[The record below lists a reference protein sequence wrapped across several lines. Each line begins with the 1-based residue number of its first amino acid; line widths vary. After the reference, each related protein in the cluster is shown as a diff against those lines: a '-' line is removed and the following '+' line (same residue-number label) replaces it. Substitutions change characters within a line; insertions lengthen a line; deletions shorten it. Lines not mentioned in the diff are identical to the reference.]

1 MSRINTNITALRAV
15 HQLGANQRDLD
26 LRLERLATGLRIN
39 RGADDPAGLIASETL
54 RSEIAA
60 IGQAIDNSAR
70 ANNVI
75 STAEGALNE
84 VSALLLELQ
93 ALIVSSAN
101 EAGLTDEEIH
111 ANQLQVDS
119 ILASI
124 DRIGQTTT
132 FGGLKLL
139 DGEKAYRT
147 SAVDTTAIASL
158 AVFSARAPQTGIRTV
173 TVRITQS
180 AQVAQIPLIGNNP
193 GGVSTLSAATVELRG
208 SLGAELMSFASGTTL
223 AEARAAINNIVGVT
237 GVSAVV
243 SAGGAGTASALI
255 LQSTTFGS
263 DAFVSVSPIAGSF
276 GAAAGQGQTLRR
288 TGVDAGVLIDG
299 QPAAVRGL
307 RADVRANGLDARLF
321 LQPAFAQTL
330 SSATFTIA
338 GGGGV
343 FQLAPEVHP
352 HGQIFVGLERIATST
367 LGNSVT
373 GLLYSLRSGGAND
386 LTSGNS
392 LPAQRI
398 VNESI
403 NQVSSYRGRLGT
415 LQHSHIEPN
424 INSQRV
430 ALENVTA
437 SESVI
442 RDADLAS
449 EISALTRAQILVQS
463 TSRVLQIAN
472 SVPQQVLSLLE

>member
-54 RSEIAA
+54 RSEIVA
-60 IGQAIDNSAR
+60 IGQAIENSAR

-93 ALIVSSAN
+93 SLIVSSAN
-101 EAGLTDEEIH
+101 EAGLTDEEIR

-139 DGEKAYRT
+139 DGAKAYRT
-147 SAVDTTAIASL
+147 SAVDTAAIASL
-158 AVFSARAPQTGIRTV
+158 AVFSARTPQTGPRTV

-180 AQVAQIPLIGNNP
+180 AQVAQVPLLGNNP
-193 GGVSTLSAATVELRG
+193 GGISTISATTVEIRG

-223 AEARAAINNIVGVT
+223 AEAQAAINHIVGVT

-243 SAGGAGTASALI
+243 SAGGAGTASALM
-255 LQSTTFGS
+255 LQSTAFGS
-263 DAFVSVSPIAGSF
+263 DAFVSVSPIVGNF
-276 GAAAGQGQTLRR
+276 GATASQGQTIRS

-299 QPAAVRGL
+299 QPAAVKGL

-330 SSATFTIA
+330 SSAAFTIA

-352 HGQIFVGLERIATST
+352 HGQLFVGLERIATTT

-373 GLLYSLRSGGAND
+373 GLLYTLRSGGAND
-386 LTSGNS
+386 LASRNS
-392 LPAQRI
+392 FTAQQI
-398 VNESI
+398 VNEAV
-403 NQVSSYRGRLGT
+403 NQVASYRGRLGS
-415 LQHSHIEPN
+415 LQHNHIEPN

-463 TSRVLQIAN
+463 TGRVLQIAN

>member
-101 EAGLTDEEIH
+101 EAGLTDEEIR

-139 DGEKAYRT
+139 DGDKAYRT
-147 SAVDTTAIASL
+147 SAVDTAAIASL
-158 AVFSARAPQTGIRTV
+158 AVFSARSPLTGTRTV

-208 SLGAELMSFASGTTL
+208 TLGAELMSFASGTTL
-223 AEARAAINNIVGVT
+223 AEARAAINHIVGVT

-243 SAGGAGTASALI
+243 SAGGGGTASALI

-263 DAFVSVSPIAGSF
+263 DAFVSVSPIAGNF
-276 GAAAGQGQTLRR
+276 GAAATQGQTIRR

-299 QPAAVRGL
+299 QPAAVTGL
-307 RADVRANGLDARLF
+307 RADVRANGLDARLY

-352 HGQIFVGLERIATST
+352 HGQLFVGLERIATT
-367 LGNSVT
+367 TMGNSVT
-373 GLLYSLRSGGAND
+373 GLLYTLRSGGAND
-386 LTSGNS
+386 LDSGNY
-392 LPAQRI
+392 LAAQQI

-403 NQVSSYRGRLGT
+403 NQISSYRGRLGS
-415 LQHSHIEPN
+415 LQHNHIEPN